1 MANTYSASAQGQSS
15 MIKKIFFQIELEKN
29 KNEFNRA
36 NVVDRTEFFGETRKR
51 YAHDINLSGDVRI
64 IDKNV
69 ANNYLDKIKE
79 QNKIHIKKVMNGI
92 EDPTKDLV
100 HLQVKGKNQLIKEI
114 EEILPLEQKLMDYDA
129 LKKIPQNEEV
139 IKMHTDKK

>member
-1 MANTYSASAQGQSS
+1 

-79 QNKIHIKKVMNGI
+79 
-92 EDPTKDLV
+92 
-100 HLQVKGKNQLIKEI
+100 
-114 EEILPLEQKLMDYDA
+114 
-129 LKKIPQNEEV
+129 
-139 IKMHTDKK
+139 